1 MDYIQNI
8 IIKNYRMG
16 VIRLYKFTNYSFLLK
31 RLVYII
37 RKIQDNIQ
45 YYFLDTESIDI
56 GNVIKTSKLDLKKI
70 IGDKK
75 YESKW
80 LNVLSK
86 LEKLE
91 LGKNTGGI
99 TEIDQEILYKL
110 IKGYNRKKILEI
122 GTHIGSSTV
131 AIAMALKSG
140 QNKQLITVDIN
151 NVNSRNEEIWLS
163 FESKNSPEKNLEK
176 LNLQNYVKFVV
187 SDSKKY
193 MTNTKNKFDFI
204 FLDGDH
210 RTKSTYNDIILS
222 INLLEKN
229 GILVLHDYT
238 DNNYLSSIAGPVL
251 AVKKLRQ
258 KNNTLKIKLFK
269 NSSLALISR

>member
-1 MDYIQNI
+1 MDYIQNR
-8 IIKNYRMG
+8 IIKNYRRG
-16 VIRLYKFTNYSFLLK
+16 VIRLYKFVNYSFLLK

-45 YYFLDTESIDI
+45 YYFLDTKSIDI
-56 GNVIKTSKLDLKKI
+56 GNVIKMSKLYLKKI
-70 IGDKK
+70 MSDKK
-75 YESKW
+75 YESNW

-91 LGKNTGGI
+91 IGKNTGGI
-99 TEIDQEILYKL
+99 TEVDQEILYKL

-131 AIAMALKSG
+131 AIAMALKGG

-151 NVNSRNEEIWLS
+151 NVNSRNEKIWLN
-163 FESKNSPEKNLEK
+163 FGSKNSPEQNLEK
-176 LNLQNYVKFVV
+176 LNLKNYVKFVV
-187 SDSKKY
+187 SDSRKY

-210 RTKSTYNDIILS
+210 RTKSIYNEIILS

-251 AVKKLRQ
+251 AVKKLKQ
-258 KNNTLKIKLFK
+258 KNNALKIKLFN